1 MSQLDISALNR
12 EFAIPGQLEFTG
24 DASGL
29 IIARIANKHAQS
41 TISLQ
46 GAHVMTFEPAGE
58 SPVIWMSPAAKLAR
72 GKSIRGGVPI
82 CWPWFGAHAT
92 DSTFPAHGFAR
103 TVLWQVVASEAL
115 SDGSTRITFELPQD
129 LIPAAQWPHACRVRN
144 IVTVGKELTI
154 ELVTENTGQETFEI
168 GEALHTY
175 FAISDVD
182 RIRISGLDGCTY
194 LDKVNDWQRRT
205 QNGVITISGEV
216 DRVYMDTDADCLID
230 DSGYGRRTI
239 RIAKRGS
246 RSTVVW
252 NPWIEKAAKMG
263 DFGSETGYRGMVCVE
278 SANAADNLV
287 KVAAGTTHSLH
298 VTYSIEKVQ

>member
-12 EFAIPGQLEFTG
+12 EFAIAGQLEFTE

-29 IIARIANKHAQS
+29 IVACIANRQAKS

-58 SPVIWMSPAAKLAR
+58 KPVIWLSPAAKLAR

-82 CWPWFGAHAT
+82 CWPWFGAHAI

-144 IVTVGKELTI
+144 IVTVGKEMTV
-154 ELVTENTGQETFEI
+154 ELVTENTGQTMFEI

-182 RIRISGLDGCTY
+182 KIRITGLDGCTY
-194 LDKVNDWQRRT
+194 LDKVDDWQRKT
-205 QNGVITISGEV
+205 QAGAVTIATEV
-216 DRVYMDTDADCLID
+216 DRVYMDTDADCVID
-230 DSGYGRRTI
+230 DSGYGRAI

-246 RSTVVW
+246 CSTVVW

-263 DFGSETGYRGMVCVE
+263 DFGSDIGYRGMVCVE

-287 KVAAGTTHSLH
+287 KVAAGATHSLH
-298 VTYSIEKVQ
+298 VTYSVEKTQ